1 MKYITL
7 HIKQTYSVYV
17 QEDRMLEFTQNY
29 FLDSNKDQF
38 AKNMYLYNCIM
49 EGWVK
54 RSLNGIE

>member
-29 FLDSNKDQF
+29 FLDYNKDQF
-38 AKNMYLYNCIM
+38 DKNMYLYNCIM